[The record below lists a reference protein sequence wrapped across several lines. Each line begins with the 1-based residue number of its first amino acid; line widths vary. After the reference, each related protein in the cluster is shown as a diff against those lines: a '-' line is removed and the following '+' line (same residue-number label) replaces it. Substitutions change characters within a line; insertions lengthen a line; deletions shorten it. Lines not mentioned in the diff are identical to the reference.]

1 MINNPMAYYKEMGF
15 TSLDSIV
22 YSTALIGSIGGLL
35 GIVQGVRFMKLN
47 QIIRVRDEI
56 FHIADIMENN
66 NPMSS
71 LRVILSSASRCHIK
85 SSKLSIPC

>member
-35 GIVQGVRFMKLN
+35 GIVQGLRFMQLN
-47 QIIRVRDEI
+47 QIIAFTIMTAGSLYGAKKGLD
-56 FHIADIMENN
+56 IANEYY
-66 NPMSS
+66 P
-71 LRVILSSASRCHIK
+71 K
-85 SSKLSIPC
+85 EE

>member
-35 GIVQGVRFMKLN
+35 GIIQGLRYTQLN
-47 QIIRVRDEI
+47 QIIAFSVMTAGSLYGAKKGLD
-56 FHIADIMENN
+56 IANEYY
-66 NPMSS
+66 P
-71 LRVILSSASRCHIK
+71 K
-85 SSKLSIPC
+85 E